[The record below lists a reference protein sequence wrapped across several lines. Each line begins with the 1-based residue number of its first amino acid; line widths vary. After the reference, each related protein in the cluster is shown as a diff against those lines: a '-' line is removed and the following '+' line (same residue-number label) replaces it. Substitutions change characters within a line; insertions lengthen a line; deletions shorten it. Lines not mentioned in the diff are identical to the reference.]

1 MMGVA
6 TAWFIGVQIAN
17 LCICLPIDIFWHR
30 MEPGRCLNFNLFY
43 LIAGIT
49 ETVIDAAILA
59 LPIRAVFT
67 VQIALK
73 TKLLV
78 SGIFLLGG
86 L

>member
-30 MEPGRCLNFNLFY
+30 TKPGRCLNFNLFY
-43 LIAGIT
+43 LVAGIT